1 MVSISGENVNAA
13 DFCIFFYHIFHPY
26 DIITKSG
33 LLTAENV
40 QNDKGAFSMNL
51 LNLLTGA
58 MTTDDS
64 VKALSKRSGADG
76 AQLGQLISLA
86 LPLLLQGM
94 TNNASSQGG
103 ASSLLSALGQHTSTA
118 PMSSQIQ
125 NADLGDGAAILSHIF
140 GGNLNNVTGQ
150 LSQQTGLTNQQ
161 VGNALSS
168 MAPGVLSGLSAATQT
183 AQNQQ
188 QVDLSGLMQLFG
200 GQPVQQQQSSGI
212 GNLFGSLLG
221 GGQAQQQTQQSSGL
235 GSLLG
240 SLLGGGQQQVQQQS
254 AGFDGSSL
262 LSLLLRAKK

>member
-1 MVSISGENVNAA
+1 
-13 DFCIFFYHIFHPY
+13 
-26 DIITKSG
+26 
-33 LLTAENV
+33 
-40 QNDKGAFSMNL
+40 MNL
-51 LNLLTGA
+51 LNMLTNA

-86 LPLLLQGM
+86 LPLLIQGL

-103 ASSLLSALGQHTSTA
+103 ASSLLGALGQHTSTA
-118 PMSSQIQ
+118 PMASQIQ
-125 NADLGDGAAILSHIF
+125 NADLNDGSAILGHIF

-161 VGNALSS
+161 VGSALSS

-183 AQNQQ
+183 AQTQQ
-188 QVDLSGLMQLFG
+188 QGSLDLSDLMQLFG
-200 GQPVQQQQSSGI
+200 GQPVQQQSSGI

-221 GGQAQQQTQQSSGL
+221 GGQAQQQQSSGL

-240 SLLGGGQQQVQQQS
+240 SLLGGGQQTQQAQPS
-254 AGFDGSSL
+254 GFDGSGL
-262 LSLLLRAKK
+262 LNLLLREKK

>member
-1 MVSISGENVNAA
+1 
-13 DFCIFFYHIFHPY
+13 
-26 DIITKSG
+26 
-33 LLTAENV
+33 
-40 QNDKGAFSMNL
+40 MNL
-51 LNLLTGA
+51 LNMLA
-58 MTTDDS
+58 NSMTTDDS
-64 VKALSKRSGADG
+64 VKALSKRSGADS

-86 LPLLLQGM
+86 LPLLLQGL

-118 PMSSQIQ
+118 PMASQIQ
-125 NADLGDGAAILSHIF
+125 NADLNDGSAILSHIF

-161 VGNALSS
+161 VGSALSS

-200 GQPVQQQQSSGI
+200 GQPAQQQSQSSGI

-221 GGQAQQQTQQSSGL
+221 GGQAPQQQSSGGL

-240 SLLGGGQQQVQQQS
+240 ALLGGGQTQQAQP
-254 AGFDGSSL
+254 AGFDGSNL
-262 LSLLLRAKK
+262 LSLLLREKK

>member
-1 MVSISGENVNAA
+1 
-13 DFCIFFYHIFHPY
+13 
-26 DIITKSG
+26 
-33 LLTAENV
+33 
-40 QNDKGAFSMNL
+40 MNL
-51 LNLLTGA
+51 LNMLTNA

-86 LPLLLQGM
+86 LPLLIQGL

-103 ASSLLSALGQHTSTA
+103 ASSLLGALGQHTSTA
-118 PMSSQIQ
+118 PMASQIQ
-125 NADLGDGAAILSHIF
+125 NADLNDGSAILGHIF

-161 VGNALSS
+161 VGSALSS

-183 AQNQQ
+183 AQTQQ
-188 QVDLSGLMQLFG
+188 QGSLDLSDLMQLFG
-200 GQPVQQQQSSGI
+200 GQPVQQQSSGI

-221 GGQAQQQTQQSSGL
+221 GGQAQQQSSGL

-240 SLLGGGQQQVQQQS
+240 SLLGGGQQTQQAQPS
-254 AGFDGSSL
+254 GFDGSGL
-262 LSLLLRAKK
+262 LNLLLREKK

>member
-1 MVSISGENVNAA
+1 
-13 DFCIFFYHIFHPY
+13 
-26 DIITKSG
+26 
-33 LLTAENV
+33 
-40 QNDKGAFSMNL
+40 MNL

-64 VKALSKRSGADG
+64 VKALSKRSGADS

-86 LPLLLQGM
+86 LPLLLQGL

-125 NADLGDGAAILSHIF
+125 SADLGDGAAILSHIF

-150 LSQQTGLTNQQ
+150 LSQQTGLTDQQ
-161 VGNALSS
+161 VGSALSS

-188 QVDLSGLMQLFG
+188 QVDLSDLMQLFG
-200 GQPVQQQQSSGI
+200 GQPVQQQSSGI

-221 GGQAQQQTQQSSGL
+221 GGQAPQQQSSGGL

-240 SLLGGGQQQVQQQS
+240 ALLGGGQTQQAQP
-254 AGFDGSSL
+254 AGFDGSNL
-262 LSLLLRAKK
+262 LSLLLREKK